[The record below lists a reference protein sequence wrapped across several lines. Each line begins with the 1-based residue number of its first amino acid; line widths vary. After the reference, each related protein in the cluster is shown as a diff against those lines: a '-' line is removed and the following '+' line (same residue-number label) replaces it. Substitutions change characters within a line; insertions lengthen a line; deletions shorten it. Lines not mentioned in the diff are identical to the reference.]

1 MMWPLIHMEL
11 FKIFRK
17 SRTYIAFAAIA
28 AIILLIQT
36 ALYMDG
42 EKYLDFVMQNLNESF
57 EIEGNKLNGYFV
69 CYNILQTLFV
79 HVPLLVALVA
89 GDMIAGEADMGTLR
103 LLVSKPVSRI
113 GLIWSKFAAA
123 LIYTASLLLF
133 MATLSL
139 FGSMILF
146 GVNDLMVFK
155 SDVLV
160 ILSKNDVLWRYFAA
174 FGFAFLAMA
183 TVAALAFLLSVFAD
197 NSIGPI
203 IATMSVVI
211 VFTILTTMDIPFFNI
226 LKPYL
231 FINHMLNWKGFFESP
246 VDAGE
251 VMKSA
256 GILLAHI
263 GAFFIIAVVVFQK
276 KDILS

>member
-1 MMWPLIHMEL
+1 MWPLIHMEL

-57 EIEGNKLNGYFV
+57 LIEGNKLNGYFV

-89 GDMIAGEADMGTLR
+89 GDMVAGEADMGTLR
-103 LLVSKPVSRI
+103 LLVSKPVSRSR
-113 GLIWSKFAAA
+113 LIWSKFAAA

-211 VFTILTTMDIPFFNI
+211 VFTILTTMDIPFFNV
-226 LKPYL
+226 LKP
-231 FINHMLNWKGFFESP
+231 
-246 VDAGE
+246 
-251 VMKSA
+251 
-256 GILLAHI
+256 
-263 GAFFIIAVVVFQK
+263 
-276 KDILS
+276 